1 MHADFVLEGDL
12 VDACKPGD
20 RVLLTGVYKPLAGK
34 AAAASGHFRSVVIVN
49 SVEQLSQAAQASA
62 DISAADLKEMKGLA
76 ESGDVLSA
84 LGRSL
89 APSIYGHDWI
99 KKARAHRGN
108 VMCWW
113 FAWCTHARARTR
125 VCTAAR
131 KVKLSLAKK
140 CMRRWQIHT
149 EVTSQ
154 HKSGARGGAGA
165 RAAARGRGHVYRCLA
180 GGLKRAKQCE
190 KE

>member
-1 MHADFVLEGDL
+1 MAAAKRQTPPRARADFVLEGDL

-34 AAAASGHFRSVVIVN
+34 AAAASGHFRSVVVVN

-76 ESGDVLSA
+76 ESGDVLGA

-99 KKARAHRGN
+99 KKARSIAAFCLVLFLALQGVR
-108 VMCWW
+108 
-113 FAWCTHARARTR
+113 AIARSA
-125 VCTAAR
+125 VR
-131 KVKLSLAKK
+131 K
-140 CMRRWQIHT
+140 
-149 EVTSQ
+149 
-154 HKSGARGGAGA
+154 GGVAAGA
-165 RAAARGRGHVYRCLA
+165 RAAARGRA
-180 GGLKRAKQCE
+180 GEDAREQDAPAR
-190 KE
+190 